1 MKKTAI
7 FLVLAML
14 LSMFSACGASDKKK
28 PDGSKPENNPE
39 NNTENEPQNELY
51 AAILKTNE
59 LSSFDGK
66 MTVAG
71 KADGQDIQKEIA
83 VSAGY
88 TEDKKFAANF
98 GYDDNSGIYFV
109 GHERYTYSGKP
120 MGGPCRYLQ
129 RTDLQYDFATSV
141 LSYILMPLGE
151 LGALQLSYP
160 NQLLVYSVGNVA
172 DTSEALM
179 ALSPKVTEENGETC
193 IEFSC
198 SYLDIVKTLVPNSD
212 KQTDLA
218 DIYGFYD
225 GKLTFKIAKEGHLSY
240 VSMEQ
245 VRKEDGA
252 TILTRTLTIDS
263 VGEKKTMETPR
274 QLSLPGAKYDDYR
287 FCDGMFLYEAS
298 PENLIGK
305 GKHPSELEK
314 FHVRVMVAPFRFYG
328 EPISLLTFPTE
339 FLGKPITKIY
349 TDVDDMTLE
358 KLVVPKELSEKWE
371 CDNKEA
377 EVFVYWERS
386 GAGNVNSKY
395 KNVYYLGEWDMVD
408 GVPMP

>member
-7 FLVLAML
+7 LMVLAML
-14 LSMFSACGASDKKK
+14 LSLLAACGKTDKNKNDL
-28 PDGSKPENNPE
+28 PDAED
-39 NNTENEPQNELY
+39 EPQNELH

-59 LSSFDGK
+59 LSSFEGK

-71 KADGQDIQKEIA
+71 KADGQDILKEIA

-88 TEDKKFAANF
+88 TEDKKFAADLC
-98 GYDDNSGIYFV
+98 YEDNSGIYFV
-109 GHERYTYSGKP
+109 GDERYIYSGKER
-120 MGGPCRYLQ
+120 GGPCQYLQ
-129 RTDLQYDFATSV
+129 RTDLKYDFATSV
-141 LSYILMPLGE
+141 LSYVLMPLGE
-151 LGALQLSYP
+151 SGAWQLSYP

-172 DTSEALM
+172 DTSKALM

-252 TILTRTLTIDS
+252 TILTRTLTLDS

-274 QLSLPGAKYDDYR
+274 QLTLPGVKYEDYR
-287 FCDGMFLYEAS
+287 FCDGTFLYVAS
-298 PENLIGK
+298 PDPMMGK

-314 FHVRVMVAPFRFYG
+314 FHVRVLVAPFRFHG
-328 EPISLLTFPTE
+328 DIIPLLTFPAE

-349 TDVDDMTLE
+349 TDMDEVTIQ
-358 KLVVPKELSEKWE
+358 KLVVPKELNGKWE
-371 CDNKEA
+371 GGSSET
-377 EVFVYWERS
+377 EVFAMWERV
-386 GAGNVNSKY
+386 GAGSVSGNY
-395 KNVYYLGEWDMVD
+395 KNVYYLGEWDLVN